1 MKSGTWLSRE
11 RVLGYSAVCL
21 AVEIAA
27 FMFCV
32 LVTHGLISLPA
43 YDQAAHHLAK
53 PNTTDFVSF
62 YAAGALAD
70 SGTPALA
77 YDQAAHHAAEQAA
90 TAPGIGYVY
99 FFYPPVFLL
108 ICAAL
113 AHLPY
118 LAAFVVFQALTLS
131 LFIAVARSTLRDPDW
146 KALLP
151 VLAFPSVLWTIGF
164 GQNSFLT
171 AALFGGALLLIDRK
185 PIVAGIL
192 FGCLCYKPHFG
203 LLVPIAL
210 AAAGRWRAFIA
221 AAASAS
227 LIVGLSILVFG
238 WITWQNFLAVGFGS
252 HTTYESGQVDFAA
265 FVSAFGAVRLLGGS
279 ATLAYLVQAP
289 VALVAALAVAL
300 AWRREL
306 SLPIRAAI
314 LASAT
319 LVTIPLALYYDLVLG
334 AVAAMWLVVA
344 ARQSGYFAWEKTGLM
359 ALFLVPLLPRQ
370 IGAATHVPVAAI
382 GVFVLFALAL
392 MHAWRELAQRA
403 ATPGPAASVEVA

>member
-1 MKSGTWLSRE
+1 
-11 RVLGYSAVCL
+11 
-21 AVEIAA
+21 
-27 FMFCV
+27 MFCI
-32 LVTHGLISLPA
+32 LVTHGLVSLPA
-43 YDQAAHHLAK
+43 DGQAAHHLAK

-70 SGTPALA
+70 SGTAALA
-77 YDQAAHHAAEQAA
+77 YDQAAHHAAEEAA
-90 TAPGIGYVY
+90 TAPGIEYVY

-113 AHLPY
+113 ARLPY
-118 LAAFVVFQALTLS
+118 LAAFVVFQALTFS

-210 AAAGRWRAFIA
+210 AAAGRWRAFTA
-221 AAASAS
+221 AAASATM
-227 LIVGLSILVFG
+227 IVGLSILVFG
-238 WITWQNFLAVGFGS
+238 WNTWQNFLAVGIGS

-265 FVSAFGAVRLLGGS
+265 FVSAFGTVRLLGGS

-289 VALVAALAVAL
+289 VSLVAALVVAL

-319 LVTIPLALYYDLVLG
+319 LVAIPLALYYDLMLG
-334 AVAAMWLVVA
+334 AVAAIWLVVA
-344 ARQSGYFAWEKTGLM
+344 ARQSGYFAWEKTGLV

-382 GVFVLFALAL
+382 GAFVLFALAL
-392 MHAWRELAQRA
+392 MHAWRELVQRA
-403 ATPGPAASVEVA
+403 ATPNTASFVKVA